1 MSLPPDSLVA
11 ALADRYRIDRQVGH
25 GGMATVYLAQDL
37 RHDRRVALKVLRPE
51 LAAVIG
57 AERFLHEIKTTANL
71 QHSHILP
78 LFDSGQVNGTVFY
91 VMPYIE
97 GESLRDLL
105 TREKQLPVADAV
117 RLATQVAS
125 ALDYAHR
132 HGVIHRDIKPENIL
146 LHDGSA
152 LVADFGIALAAANTG
167 GARMTETGMS
177 LGTPHYMSPEQAMG
191 ERDITARSDV
201 YALGCV
207 LYEMLL
213 GEPPFTGPT
222 AQAIVAK
229 VMTEKPAPLTA
240 RRDTVSEAVE
250 EAVLTA
256 LAKLP
261 ADRFASASDFAEALA
276 GRGATTAARL
286 AARPAPADA
295 TRWKRTAL
303 LLGGVAAIAMTAAV
317 AAWLRPRPGEPVAH
331 YELRVPGLRRGALRY
346 LGGTFALS
354 QDGARVAYVAADGT
368 GRTQL
373 MVRDRDQ
380 SIARPVTGTTDA
392 DGVFF
397 SPDGNSVAYYARGAL
412 YRVAIDGGAPVK
424 LSDSATYTTAAG
436 YWDADGTIYFVG
448 AGDYALKRIRDN
460 GNRAP
465 GITPPPTFAAS
476 FPFPIPGGRWLL
488 ATTCT
493 NNCARMT
500 LNAVDLGTGEWKEL
514 VENAAR
520 GWYLPTGHLVFVR
533 PDGNVFGTRFDSD
546 KAELIG
552 APTPLLTG
560 INVDNGIYPQLEIG
574 QSGTIAYV
582 GTVAQR
588 DFAIVRVDRQGHAEA
603 VDPSWRAQFNS
614 MALSPDGGRLVVS
627 IAAEGRTDLWVK
639 QLAQG
644 PLTRITFD
652 GTLNYRGAWQ
662 PDGRTLSFT
671 SDRSG
676 TSNLYLIRAD
686 GSGTPARL
694 LPSDTTQ
701 LDEAEW
707 SRDGAWLV
715 LRAGVSDNN
724 RKLYARRTSGDTA
737 LVELVAGPSDAYMPA
752 LSPDSRWLAYVSAES
767 GQEEVYVRPFPN
779 AADARWQVSVDG
791 GSAPVWAH
799 SGRELYYVSRDQKM
813 TAAEV
818 LPASSFRVG
827 AHRELFALERLVNA
841 PYHRSYDVTPD
852 DRGFIMFEER
862 EPTTPTGDAYLRVIL
877 NWFDEV
883 KVAMGKQ

>member
-1 MSLPPDSLVA
+1 MSLAPDTLVT
-11 ALADRYRIDRQVGH
+11 ALADRYRIERELGA
-25 GGMATVYLAQDL
+25 GGMATVYLAHDL

-78 LFDSGQVNGTVFY
+78 LFDSGQVDGTVFY
-91 VMPYIE
+91 VMPFVA
-97 GESLRDLL
+97 GESLRDRLD
-105 TREKQLPVADAV
+105 REKQLPIAEAV
-117 RLATQVAS
+117 RIGMEVAS

-132 HGVIHRDIKPENIL
+132 QGIIHRDIKPENIL

-152 LVADFGIALAAANTG
+152 LVADFGIALAAASTG

-213 GEPPFTGPT
+213 GEPPFSGPT

-229 VMTEKPAPLTA
+229 VMTEKPAPMIP
-240 RRDTVSEAVE
+240 RRDTIPEAVE
-250 EAVLTA
+250 AAVLTA

-261 ADRFASASDFAEALA
+261 ADRFATASEFADALA
-276 GRGATTAARL
+276 GRGAATAARL
-286 AARPAPADA
+286 ATRPAPAELG
-295 TRWKRTAL
+295 RWRRTAL
-303 LLGGVAAIAMTAAV
+303 LLGGIAAIATIAAV
-317 AAWLRPRPGEPVAH
+317 AGWLRPRPREPVAH

-373 MVRDRDQ
+373 MVRERDK
-380 SIARPVTGTTDA
+380 STARPVAGTTDA

-397 SPDGNSVAYYARGAL
+397 SPDGKSVAYYARGSL

-424 LSDSATYTTAAG
+424 LSDSATFTTAAG
-436 YWDADGTIYFVG
+436 YWDADGTIYYVG

-460 GNRAP
+460 GERAP
-465 GITPPPTFAAS
+465 GIAPPPTFAAS
-476 FPFPIPGGRWLL
+476 FPFPLPGGRWLL

-500 LNAVDLGTGEWKEL
+500 LNAVDLRTGTWKEL
-514 VENAAR
+514 VENTAR
-520 GWYLPTGHLVFVR
+520 GWYLPTGHLMFIR
-533 PDGNVFGTRFDSD
+533 PDGNVFGVRFDPD
-546 KAELIG
+546 KAELLG

-560 INVDNGIYPQLEIG
+560 VNVDNGIYPQLEVA

-582 GTVAQR
+582 GTIAQR
-588 DFAIVRVDRQGHAEA
+588 DFAVVRVDRAGHAKP

-614 MALSPDGGRLVVS
+614 LALSPDGARLAVS
-627 IAAEGRTDLWVK
+627 IATEGRTDLWVK
-639 QLAQG
+639 QLEQG
-644 PLTRITFD
+644 PLTRLTFD

-662 PDGRTLSFT
+662 PDGRSLSFT

-676 TSNLYLIRAD
+676 GSYLYRIRAD
-686 GSGTPARL
+686 GSGTPTRL

-701 LDEAEW
+701 VDEAEW
-707 SRDGAWLV
+707 SRDGNWLV

-737 LVELVAGPSDAYMPA
+737 LVELVAGPSDAYTPS
-752 LSPDSRWLAYVSAES
+752 LSPDGRWLAYVSAES

-791 GSAPVWAH
+791 GTAPAWAH
-799 SGRELYYVSRDQKM
+799 SGRELYYIGRDQKM
-813 TAAEV
+813 TAAE
-818 LPASSFRVG
+818 LAPGSGFRVST
-827 AHRELFALERLVNA
+827 HRELFALGRLVNS

-852 DRGFIMFEER
+852 DRGFIMFEEG
-862 EPTTPTGDAYLRVIL
+862 ELTTTAGEAYLRVIL

-883 KVAMGKQ
+883 KAAMGRQ